1 MSTPPWNSARPCST
15 AQPVQMK
22 DMLQFYAFPESIEC
36 ATHLDQ
42 RLHGIHVQVIA
53 GLIQQQQVG
62 LAERHARHRHSI
74 LLATCRS
81 RGGGGGSRGGGS
93 SRGIIERLK
102 RGAEMCPHLSATL
115 VCLQP
120 PVSTFTSTPLPMP
133 PRCVPQL
140 YRSSTTATPDS
151 VYMGCAASSAV
162 MP

>member
-62 LAERHARHRHSI
+62 LAERHTRHGHPV

-81 RGGGGGSRGGGS
+81 SGGGSRGAHRE
-93 SRGIIERLK
+93 SRC
-102 RGAEMCPHLSATL
+102 GALTYPA
-115 VCLQP
+115 P
-120 PVSTFTSTPLPMP
+120 STPLHLCKQELSLPSRLP
-133 PRCVPQL
+133 PPPPPPAHALRI
-140 YRSSTTATPDS
+140 RI
-151 VYMGCAASSAV
+151 
-162 MP
+162 